1 MVIKAEIEINVPSN
15 VVRQTVSPMEDGDD
29 QNTACRSC
37 CIASG
42 DASISA
48 AQTCST

>member
-1 MVIKAEIEINVPSN
+1 MVIKAEIEINVPLN
-15 VVRQTVSPMEDGDD
+15 LVRQTFSQLEDGDD

-42 DASISA
+42 NVSISA